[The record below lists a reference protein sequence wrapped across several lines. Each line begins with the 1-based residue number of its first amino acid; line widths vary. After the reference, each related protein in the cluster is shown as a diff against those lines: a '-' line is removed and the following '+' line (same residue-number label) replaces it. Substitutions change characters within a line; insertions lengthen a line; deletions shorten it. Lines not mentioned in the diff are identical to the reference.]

1 MAYPYFPAGY
11 QPYQPQMNYQQ
22 QSNGIIWVQGIE
34 AMKSYPVSAGQSVLL
49 MDSES
54 NCFGIKT
61 ADASG
66 MPLPLRI
73 FDYKERIAQN
83 AQNAPKAAV
92 IDTSGFVTREEFE
105 ARIAQICASDSKR
118 KPQKKEVADN
128 GE

>member
-1 MAYPYFPAGY
+1 
-11 QPYQPQMNYQQ
+11 
-22 QSNGIIWVQGIE
+22 
-34 AMKSYPVSAGQSVLL
+34 

-61 ADASG
+61 ADSSG

-83 AQNAPKAAV
+83 AQNAPTAAS
-92 IDTSGFVTREEFE
+92 IDTSGFITREEFE

-118 KPQKKEVADN
+118 RTQKKEVAEN